1 MKNKNF
7 NILLLDFVSFYIHF
21 ESTSC
26 GTIFLCISWWLN
38 TQPKIQLN
46 RREVYFIHGSG
57 NTVHC
62 CGEERAAGLWHSWSY
77 LGKSGTRDVMP
88 LVGPGHH
95 PKGLYLGACFQKH
108 ASYHQLAHSFP
119 NLSPTIIAMLSGSWP
134 QCRRHQCFLRQSLR
148 RQLFIQVPG
157 ETHLE
162 LTYSS
167 SCYHFIH
174 LIALSK
180 SIFKTVFKLQL
191 P

>member
-1 MKNKNF
+1 
-7 NILLLDFVSFYIHF
+7 
-21 ESTSC
+21 
-26 GTIFLCISWWLN
+26 
-38 TQPKIQLN
+38 
-46 RREVYFIHGSG
+46 
-57 NTVHC
+57 
-62 CGEERAAGLWHSWSY
+62 
-77 LGKSGTRDVMP
+77 MP

-191 P
+191 PYLLICSTNIHLMNTIIKAPGSTSGAALVEKKF